1 MSAGGATS
9 PGNGRVVMTEGPP
22 TEAHTMMPK
31 GMHRFI
37 EARIQESQSRGE
49 LDNLPGKGQPLP
61 EDETSSLPEE
71 QRAEALLLRVT
82 GAAEEVALLKELAE
96 LRERLDRLPPGTE
109 RQELREAI
117 RTKAVRLSLMFERAG
132 KFLTARSVLERAD
145 Q

>member
-1 MSAGGATS
+1 
-9 PGNGRVVMTEGPP
+9 
-22 TEAHTMMPK
+22 MMPK